1 MAPCGCQ
8 PPVMIRPSLPD
19 LPMVMSTVP
28 SDLAVWLT
36 GTLISTWATRAVR
49 PGEPGYL
56 EYLSAE
62 GRPDPAPRRSTL
74 VTARLVYVFAH
85 AHCLDPNGPGLAAAR
100 HGYDFLIR
108 RCADADGRFRHAV
121 MPDGT
126 AIDDRS
132 DLYDLAFVL
141 FACAWYARA
150 TGEAEPLARAEQVMG
165 FIEDRLAADHG
176 GFAEDSA
183 GALPRRQNPHMHLLE
198 ACHALAETSGAQRWL
213 DCADG
218 LVELLRTRLLDPAT
232 GTLGEFFTADWQPAA
247 GAAGALREPGHHFEW
262 VWLLHHHARLTGR
275 CDLAAIAERLHGF
288 GQAHGI
294 VRAPEGWPLAL
305 DGVDRRGVPVAT
317 TRLLWP
323 QTEAIKAEVARIE
336 FLSDAGA
343 RDRLDG
349 HLAALFQYW
358 LDADTGLWVN
368 QLDATNRPIPAALP
382 VRVLYHVVLALAE
395 TVRVTAMA

>member
-1 MAPCGCQ
+1 
-8 PPVMIRPSLPD
+8 MIRPSLPD
-19 LPMVMSTVP
+19 PPMVMSKVP
-28 SDLAVWLT
+28 SDLAAWLT
-36 GTLISTWATRAVR
+36 GALITPWAARAVR
-49 PGEPGYL
+49 RGTAGYL
-56 EYLSAE
+56 EYLTAQGE
-62 GRPDPAPRRSTL
+62 PEPAPRRSTL

-100 HGYDFLIR
+100 HGYDFLTR

-150 TGEAEPLARAEQVMG
+150 TGEPEPLARAEQVMG
-165 FIEDRLAADHG
+165 FIEHHLAAGHG
-176 GFAEDSA
+176 GFAEDSH
-183 GALPRRQNPHMHLLE
+183 GALPRRQNPHMHMLE
-198 ACHALAETSGAQRWL
+198 ACHALAETSGDARWL
-213 DCADG
+213 DRADA
-218 LVELLRTRLLDPAT
+218 LVELVRTRLIDPVT
-232 GTLGEFFTADWQPAA
+232 GTLGEFFTADWQPAD
-247 GAAGALREPGHHFEW
+247 GAAGTLREPGHHFEW

-275 CDLAAIAERLHGF
+275 SDLTAIAERLHGF
-288 GQAHGI
+288 GQAYGV
-294 VRAPEGWPLAL
+294 VRSPEGWPMAL
-305 DGVDRRGVPVAT
+305 DGVDRQGAPVAT

-336 FLSDAGA
+336 FLGDAGA

-349 HLAALFQYW
+349 HLAALFHYW
-358 LDADTGLWVN
+358 LDAETGLWVN
-368 QLDATNRPIPAALP
+368 QLDAQNRPIPAALP

-395 TVRVTAMA
+395 TARVARL